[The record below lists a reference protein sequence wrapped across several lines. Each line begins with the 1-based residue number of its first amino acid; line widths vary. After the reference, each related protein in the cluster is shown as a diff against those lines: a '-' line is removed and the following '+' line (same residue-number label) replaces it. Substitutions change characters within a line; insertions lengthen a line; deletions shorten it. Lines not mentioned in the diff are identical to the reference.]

1 MRPERAPYD
10 LIGIGFGPSN
20 LAVAVALEER
30 VHASGRETLR
40 AVFFERQA
48 EPCWH
53 PGLLLEGTTLQISF
67 LKDLATPRDPTSEFT
82 FLNYLRETGRLQA
95 FINLRDFYPSRIEFN
110 DYLRWAAER
119 LRHHA
124 RFCSSV
130 ERILP
135 AQSTDTAEMD
145 LLDVVVR
152 QDGRRE
158 RSYLARNVVV
168 ATGGSPSVP
177 AGVSTSEE
185 SRAVHSSQFLPLVKR
200 HFADRERPYRFLVI
214 GSGQS
219 AAEVFEYLLRNFPA
233 AEVTCAMRRW
243 AFKPADDS
251 SFVNEIFRPETT
263 DLFYGLTSELRHMIS
278 AVHRDTNYSAVD
290 LDLIR
295 AIYRM
300 LYEDAVENRT
310 RARLLPLH
318 EFVSVTETGEG
329 VEVRLRDL
337 TARSERLVEVDGV
350 VFATGY
356 TRTLPLPLLAE
367 IDPYLEVDEAG
378 RYVIRRDYGL
388 ATKDELTA
396 GVYLQGFAEG
406 THGLSDTLLSV
417 LALRSTE
424 ILDSI
429 SARAASASEPIYAA
443 SA

>member
-1 MRPERAPYD
+1 MQPERAPYD
-10 LIGIGFGPSN
+10 LIGVGFGPSN

-30 VHASGRETLR
+30 ALASGGETLR

-48 EPCWH
+48 EPLWH

-67 LKDLATPRDPTSEFT
+67 LKDLATPRDPRSEFT
-82 FLNYLRETGRLQA
+82 FLNYLREIGRLQA

-124 RFCSSV
+124 RFSSTV

-135 AQSTDTAEMD
+135 AQSTETAEID

-152 QDGRRE
+152 HEGGRE
-158 RSYLARNVVV
+158 RSHLTRNVVV
-168 ATGGSPSVP
+168 ATGGSPSLP

-185 SRAVHSSQFLPLVKR
+185 SRAVHSSQFVPFLAR
-200 HFADRERPYRFLVI
+200 HFAERDRPHRFLVI

-219 AAEVFEYLLRNFPA
+219 AAEVYDYLLRNFPA
-233 AEVTCAMRRW
+233 SDVACAMRRW

-295 AIYRM
+295 AIYRT
-300 LYEDAVENRT
+300 LYEDAVEGRT

-318 EFVSVTETGEG
+318 EFVSLAETGEG

-337 TARSERLVEVDGV
+337 TARRERLVEADGV

-356 TRTLPLPLLAE
+356 TRTLPLPLLSA
-367 IDPYLEVDEAG
+367 IDPYIEVDGTG
-378 RYVIRRDYGL
+378 RYAIRRDYGL
-388 ATKDELTA
+388 ATKEELTA
-396 GVYLQGFAEG
+396 GVYLQGFAED

-417 LALRSTE
+417 LALRSTD

-429 SARAASASEPIYAA
+429 ASRTARAAEPLYAA